1 MYFTSQF
8 ELSESSASVVQV
20 LLTFLLSLSRKR
32 LMGFLVTLLRSEVK
46 SSENLVNAIPQEGS
60 PLGFSN

>member
-46 SSENLVNAIPQEGS
+46 SSENLVDVIPQEGS

>member
-46 SSENLVNAIPQEGS
+46 SSENLVDAIPQEGS